1 MDTIDNLKKF
11 TSITDI
17 VKTIFGD
24 SSLTLSNTK
33 AIIMRQI
40 LSVVVDIEFSTAL
53 YSEVVIRLKAYKDI
67 FKNKH
72 DIDKEVDSLCKK
84 GLITKKTVKFLSGR
98 EILMSSWGDVLSL
111 NKKISK
117 SEMDDL

>member
-1 MDTIDNLKKF
+1 MSKQYL
-11 TSITDI
+11 
-17 VKTIFGD
+17 GD
-24 SSLTLSNTK
+24 LSLTLSNTK
-33 AIIMRQI
+33 VIIMRQI

-98 EILMSSWGDVLSL
+98 EILMSSGLCLSL